1 MDFTVLEVITLVS
14 VEVAVTAAVVKVAV
28 AVAAVA
34 ARGLHLPTRAR
45 VMKATALL
53 VLMKNRCRGG
63 YTKK

>member
-1 MDFTVLEVITLVS
+1 MDFTVLELMT
-14 VEVAVTAAVVKVAV
+14 VEVAVTAAVVKIAV

-34 ARGLHLPTRAR
+34 ARGLHLRTRAR
-45 VMKATALL
+45 VMKATALP

>member
-1 MDFTVLEVITLVS
+1 MDFTVPELIS